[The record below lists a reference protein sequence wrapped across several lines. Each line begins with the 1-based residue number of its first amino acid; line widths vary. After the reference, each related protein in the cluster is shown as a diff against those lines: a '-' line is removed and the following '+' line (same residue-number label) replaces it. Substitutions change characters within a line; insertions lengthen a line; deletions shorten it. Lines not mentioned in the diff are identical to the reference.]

1 MASDYDGP
9 ASPFLS
15 PPQTPDSVLAL
26 QGVVVEEFLDEIDVA
41 HEHASAA
48 VPVQIQRVEGVALG
62 VVRLE

>member
-1 MASDYDGP
+1 MDP
-9 ASPFLS
+9 R
-15 PPQTPDSVLAL
+15 PPSFPPPTPDSVLAL

>member
-1 MASDYDGP
+1 MDP
-9 ASPFLS
+9 R
-15 PPQTPDSVLAL
+15 PPPTPDSVLAL